1 MRKSTKLLVAVA
13 AAGAIAGAGSAFTAS
28 NTLSGDD
35 VAGYGTSTVTGATVE
50 AMEHTLSSDGTTIT
64 STSLTFTTDLGASHQ
79 VKAGFGTADLQSCTV
94 TVNVSPEEDTAV
106 CTYSTAPTTSSA
118 SAFNVTVS

>member
-13 AAGAIAGAGSAFTAS
+13 AAGTIAGAGSAFTAS
-28 NTLSGDD
+28 NTLSGDN
-35 VAGYGTSTVTGATVE
+35 VAGYGSSTVSGATIE

-79 VKAGFGTADLQSCTV
+79 VKAGFGTAALQSCTV
-94 TVNVSPEEDTAV
+94 TVNLSPTEDTAV
-106 CTYSTAPTTSSA
+106 CTYSTAPTTSTA
-118 SAFNVTVS
+118 TDFHVAVS